1 MVRSFLE
8 RDVSTNFK
16 KIRKTLMYI
25 IDNEISNEFFNAS
38 IDVEN
43 EDIGKVLNYFNK
55 IYNIEY
61 QIFDNKIIIK
71 KTKLNSRN
79 RRTVKK

>member
-1 MVRSFLE
+1 MKKLE
-8 RDVSTNFK
+8 RLYNVT
-16 KIRKTLMYI
+16 I
-25 IDNEISNEFFNAS
+25 IDNREQVSNEFFNAS
-38 IDVEN
+38 IDVES

-79 RRTVKK
+79 KRTVKK

>member
-1 MVRSFLE
+1 
-8 RDVSTNFK
+8 
-16 KIRKTLMYI
+16 
-25 IDNEISNEFFNAS
+25 
-38 IDVEN
+38 
-43 EDIGKVLNYFNK
+43 LNYFNK

-79 RRTVKK
+79 RRAAKK

>member
-1 MVRSFLE
+1 MSNQKV
-8 RDVSTNFK
+8 
-16 KIRKTLMYI
+16 YI
-25 IDNEISNEFFNAS
+25 LFSSLKFSRHLLNAS